1 MYLILNNT
9 WSMPVQSG
17 IHPQLVGLHKVF
29 DCSLVSSRV
38 VPQSPANGFANE
50 ELLFMG
56 PFQTELE
63 QPVSIRL
70 LLLAKLE

>member
-1 MYLILNNT
+1 MFKSFPDAQARQRI
-9 WSMPVQSG
+9 S
-17 IHPQLVGLHKVF
+17 VGLHKVF

>member
-1 MYLILNNT
+1 MFK
-9 WSMPVQSG
+9 SFFDAQARQRSS
-17 IHPQLVGLHKVF
+17 VGLHKVF

>member
-1 MYLILNNT
+1 MFKSFFDAQARQRI
-9 WSMPVQSG
+9 S
-17 IHPQLVGLHKVF
+17 VGLHKVF
-29 DCSLVSSRV
+29 DCPLVSSRV

-70 LLLAKLE
+70 LFLAKLE